1 MEIESVTI
9 PETIPETKKV
19 KISEIP
25 EDIMAID
32 PQPPETEPKPSLE
45 PAEPPPEPPQ
55 AKKRGRP
62 VGSKS
67 KEPGKPRAKR
77 VPKKPLESIEATDTV
92 RIENDDL
99 PRALNRSQPIPQHS
113 HDDRSELLLRLLS
126 HQATQRKRQKVE
138 LWKSWFR

>member
-9 PETIPETKKV
+9 PETKEV

-32 PQPPETEPKPSLE
+32 PQPPETEPKPPE
-45 PAEPPPEPPQ
+45 QAEPSPEAPQ

-77 VPKKPLESIEATDTV
+77 VPKKPLENIEATDTV

-138 LWKSWFR
+138 PWKSWVR

>member
-45 PAEPPPEPPQ
+45 PAEPPQ
-55 AKKRGRP
+55 SHHRLKR
-62 VGSKS
+62 
-67 KEPGKPRAKR
+67 EAD
-77 VPKKPLESIEATDTV
+77 PLEANQKNQASLEQNVFLKSIWKV
-92 RIENDDL
+92 
-99 PRALNRSQPIPQHS
+99 
-113 HDDRSELLLRLLS
+113 LRLRTL
-126 HQATQRKRQKVE
+126 
-138 LWKSWFR
+138 